1 MNDTKPTLIPVMQC
15 AALRERVLDTA
26 TRFGAD
32 YAPIGETV
40 LNDDEELATAKILVR
55 FNTHGMPE
63 ILVHGDH
70 CLELWMPIKAILLSI
85 SHAVESGAIPKATLD
100 GAALQFASA
109 YSHHVATVDDNSS
122 NY

>member
-1 MNDTKPTLIPVMQC
+1 MNDTKHTLIPVMQC

-26 TRFGAD
+26 TRYGAD
-32 YAPIGETV
+32 YAQFGGTV

-55 FNTHGMPE
+55 FNAVGMPE
-63 ILVHGDH
+63 VRVHVADYSA
-70 CLELWMPIKAILLSI
+70 LWIPIKALLLSI
-85 SHAVESGAIPKATLD
+85 SHAVESGVIPKATLD